1 MQFFADH
8 FVLYFFVNI
17 YISFIPFAAVN
28 NIYKCIDCLVFYC
41 NAGFCRVFPLGIADA
56 LNFVLGSL
64 YYDSL
69 FRNGIYSQILFLQA
83 MARTFFNCRTICFA
97 LYVFLLKVISI

>member
-1 MQFFADH
+1 MPGFVAFFH
-8 FVLYFFVNI
+8 
-17 YISFIPFAAVN
+17 
-28 NIYKCIDCLVFYC
+28 
-41 NAGFCRVFPLGIADA
+41 RVSPILSILFWA
-56 LNFVLGSL
+56 SL

-97 LYVFLLKVISI
+97 LYVFLLKVILLFEKEHSFFQCSQFQ